1 MKPNQTTKL
10 IGRCGALA
18 LAAILSCGAFASCGK
33 DGTSSHSEQET
44 ASPKTFT
51 DAGLSI
57 TLTDS
62 FKKTTVE
69 GYTIGYEA
77 TNVMLLG
84 LKENDSTL
92 KGYTLD
98 QYAKLVI
105 SNNSTLQDK
114 TVKHE
119 DGLTCFE
126 FESAVDGVTYSYFAT
141 VYQNGND
148 YWLLQFASKKT
159 QYSRMRP
166 EFVKYAKTVTFS

>member
-1 MKPNQTTKL
+1 
-10 IGRCGALA
+10 
-18 LAAILSCGAFASCGK
+18 
-33 DGTSSHSEQET
+33 
-44 ASPKTFT
+44 
-51 DAGLSI
+51 
-57 TLTDS
+57 
-62 FKKTTVE
+62 
-69 GYTIGYEA
+69 
-77 TNVMLLG
+77 MLLG

-126 FESAVDGVTYSYFAT
+126 FESTVDGVTYSYFAT

>member
-33 DGTSSHSEQET
+33 DGTSSQSEQET

-69 GYTIGYEA
+69 GIPSDTKPP
-77 TNVMLLG
+77 MSCCW
-84 LKENDSTL
+84 D
-92 KGYTLD
+92 
-98 QYAKLVI
+98 
-105 SNNSTLQDK
+105 
-114 TVKHE
+114 
-119 DGLTCFE
+119 
-126 FESAVDGVTYSYFAT
+126 
-141 VYQNGND
+141 
-148 YWLLQFASKKT
+148 
-159 QYSRMRP
+159 
-166 EFVKYAKTVTFS
+166 